1 MKLLCLMFS
10 IVLLAS
16 GQAPAQPADPLA
28 VISAEREPEKRYWK
42 ALEFAIATVNTA
54 RQKYEAGNLDEFR
67 SSLILVEK
75 SVQLSDKTLRSTG
88 KDPAKNPKHFKRAEQ
103 RIREIVKKL
112 AGLEDTVA
120 VDDRA
125 TVRPIRENLQKLQ
138 EEMVMDIVGRR
149 K

>member
-1 MKLLCLMFS
+1 MKDHLCLLFT
-10 IVLLAS
+10 IVLLA
-16 GQAPAQPADPLA
+16 PAQTLPSDPLA
-28 VISAEREPEKRYWK
+28 AISAEREPEKRYWK
-42 ALEFAIATVNTA
+42 ALEFATATVNTA
-54 RQKYEAGNLDEFR
+54 RQQYEAGSLEDFR

-88 KDPAKNPKHFKRAEQ
+88 KDPARNPKHFKRAEQ
-103 RIREIVKKL
+103 RIREILKKL

-120 VDDRA
+120 VEDRSA
-125 TVRPIRENLQKLQ
+125 VRPIRDSLQKLQ